1 MSLFCIMSN
10 IKMNQNDQ
18 LDTLIHKFKDKID
31 THPELA
37 KLWVH
42 YLTIKQARL
51 KSVIEQ
57 AEQTLQM
64 FETTDDIPTHTIALV
79 YLMERYTNETTN
91 A

>member
-1 MSLFCIMSN
+1 MEQN
-10 IKMNQNDQ
+10 EQNEQNDQ
-18 LDTLIHKFKDKID
+18 LNTLIHKFKDKIE